1 MSDENSS
8 PSQKKLRADAQR
20 NRDHIVEIARQAF
33 AERGDS
39 VTFED
44 IVKRSGLGVG
54 TLYRHFKTRES
65 LVEAVY
71 FGEIEKLA
79 TAAQELKTSLP
90 PVEALRQW
98 MLLFVDFLVTKYSMR
113 EAVSALMSQT
123 PDRHNSLSD
132 MLEAAISC
140 LIDQAVREGDL
151 VITFEPLDLL
161 RAISGVA
168 NAGAGDN
175 WKQNA
180 QRMVD
185 VLIAGMRVR

>member
-113 EAVSALMSQT
+113 ESVSALMSQT

-132 MLEAAISC
+132 MLEAAIGG
-140 LIDQAVREGDL
+140 LIDQAVRDGDL
-151 VITFEPLDLL
+151 AITFEPLDLL

>member
-132 MLEAAISC
+132 MLEAAISG
-140 LIDQAVREGDL
+140 LIDQAVRDGDL
-151 VITFEPLDLL
+151 AITFEPLDLL

>member
-20 NRDHIVEIARQAF
+20 NRDHIVEVARQAF

-44 IVKRSGLGVG
+44 IVRYSGLGVG
-54 TLYRHFKTRES
+54 TLYRHFKTREA

-79 TAAQELKTSLP
+79 AAAADLKASLP

-113 EAVSALMSQT
+113 DSVSKLMSQT
-123 PDRHNSLSD
+123 PERHNSLSD
-132 MLEAAISC
+132 MLEATIGG
-140 LIDQAVREGDL
+140 LIDQAVQSGELILR
-151 VITFEPLDLL
+151 FEPLDLL

-168 NAGAGDN
+168 NAGAGEN

-180 QRMVD
+180 QNMVD
-185 VLIAGMRVR
+185 VLILGMRAR